1 MSPDDYYAKLSRLD
15 DFELPKQPFSKTVDL
30 IDLRTAQ
37 LKAIDWL
44 IQGLLPRGYV
54 TLLGGHGGSGKSLL
68 ALTWAAHIAHGC
80 GWAGL
85 EVTKG
90 RVLFASLEDGSE
102 LVRYRL
108 GRIVQ
113 AFNFELGGN
122 LDAFDGTDEGHTLAH
137 PRFQGGV
144 RSVCKTQAMDRL
156 LELSAGYDLVVIDNA
171 SDAYAGNENDRSEVR
186 AFLKGMLGDMAAR
199 NNQAVLLLAHIDKQA
214 ARGGAAGNNYSGS
227 TAWHNSSRSRLAL
240 VPTDDG
246 VELHQEKLNL
256 GARLDAPIELSWS
269 ADGLL

>member
-80 GWAGL
+80 GWAGF

-90 RVLFASLEDGSE
+90 RVLLASLEDGSE
-102 LVRYRL
+102 LARDRL
-108 GRIVQ
+108 GE
-113 AFNFELGGN
+113 N
-122 LDAFDGTDEGHTLAH
+122 
-137 PRFQGGV
+137 
-144 RSVCKTQAMDRL
+144 RS
-156 LELSAGYDLVVIDNA
+156 
-171 SDAYAGNENDRSEVR
+171 
-186 AFLKGMLGDMAAR
+186 
-199 NNQAVLLLAHIDKQA
+199 
-214 ARGGAAGNNYSGS
+214 
-227 TAWHNSSRSRLAL
+227 
-240 VPTDDG
+240 
-246 VELHQEKLNL
+246 
-256 GARLDAPIELSWS
+256 
-269 ADGLL
+269 GL